1 MLVDEAEAEFKKFE
15 ESIRNDLEQIF
26 EITRE
31 VTKNTCLTCV
41 HRQRWEA
48 GNSVIQY
55 CGILKSNRTENG
67 KLKIKCKTK
76 ACDYYRE
83 NE

>member
-1 MLVDEAEAEFKKFE
+1 M
-15 ESIRNDLEQIF
+15 DLFNEK
-26 EITRE
+26 EIKVSPKE
-31 VTKNTCLTCV
+31 GKTCLTCE
-41 HRQRWEA
+41 HRERWQC

-76 ACDYYRE
+76 ACDFYKE